1 MLPKKALEILKEI
14 RDLAG
19 VLKGL
24 SKEFNIEKF
33 LSVYLKSLA
42 DNSSSDDISCTALI
56 TFLETVPLKG
66 FIDGIVSKVLTSCLK
81 LSKKMDNSTLAES
94 GSWAKQILFAI
105 NKHYPSEL
113 RDSVRK
119 FLEDSNVQS
128 NEESSVLETLC
139 MMMDGSFNI
148 STGISDSK
156 IWFSL
161 EHPKAEIRRA
171 TLSGLGTSGILK
183 AKDVDS
189 RKLVT
194 IQEALL
200 RRLHD
205 DDLSVVQAALAL
217 GGLRDV
223 IETPHLLEAFRDIL
237 QRCIHILFT
246 GKPPATSRAS
256 DVAILCIESAT
267 FILNDRR
274 DCLTCVATLIFPLL
288 LILPKTSRL
297 NVKALNLASGIGWPF
312 YQKLSG
318 TYDGIFREEKKS
330 NSSYITS
337 ANMVTVEALAE
348 IFSAHPEDHL
358 PWLVECCN
366 DSELAKTL
374 FLFVIVQSFMIQKED
389 IYSLLVL
396 FRACFPVIKH
406 EWDAIE
412 SGGDVIFAEEF
423 NVEKLEKGCRGL
435 LDQLLVSNFKELNAN
450 LLICLFWMILSS
462 AGARDAMANDGEWLC
477 ALQDLF
483 VLFASSQL
491 KHVFKE
497 HLHFLVTKCNI
508 SPVRFLA
515 KFFTGEGF
523 CVALQIESLH
533 WFATMCSHFAS
544 LGKSIRSNCLQ
555 LEEILLGVPS
565 VFVPLS
571 SDNQDM
577 RVAAMNC
584 VEALY
589 KLWCHLDV
597 SSGKNGNGTM
607 LTRSK
612 LTPLRE
618 LLGLMVQQKRQISSD
633 RDFLPSCL
641 TSLLSSCC
649 HTLLVPQDTDK
660 RFDQYMKETILHL
673 ILSSALELPAYG
685 KLMVLSLFKGIGSAI
700 MNIEAINLLLA
711 ELLKSRTQYHFGI
724 DKSGKKLSKIEV
736 ETVCLL
742 LEVCATLNTSLGDD
756 IPVEHLFNGLQV
768 DGVFSEDPAIIQP
781 CVTVLQK
788 LTHSL
793 YSILKA
799 EQQDHL
805 LQVLVSL
812 FRNENGDIQNAAREA
827 LLRVN
832 ITFST
837 VGRLLDSILAE
848 EGQFVAS
855 SDGRKKKKLIRP
867 QIYDL
872 NHDHFFKGKGAV
884 SFLSS
889 LLDVMLLKKDIVNR
903 VSLIGPLFK
912 LLRKIFTDGWL
923 LGFVDQDEK
932 LLDPSNVDSQT
943 ITSTICYIQH
953 RVLIILEDIS
963 TSLVYDNS
971 LKAGIVGDFDIK
983 LLVECA
989 RAAKDAVTRNHV
1001 FSLLSSIAKFSP
1013 DKILDHILDI
1023 LTVIG
1028 ESAVTQSDSH
1038 SQRVFENLISAVVPC
1053 WLSKTD
1059 NVEELL
1065 QVFTNVL
1072 PAVAAHRRLTIMVYL
1087 LRILGVKS
1095 CLASLLFLLF
1105 RSLVSRTFTS
1115 FSNGSTYTTG
1125 DFVSVIQKEWEYIFA
1140 LQVCEQYSCMI
1151 WLPSLVM
1158 LLQQI
1163 GTADQSQVQ
1172 FMELLCAMHFI
1183 RYKLQDT
1190 ELVFKLES
1198 GEESED
1204 IQKILGAL
1212 VEQVVLHLQLINTRS
1227 KQLNVPIGIRK
1238 EMKECMH
1245 TSLRIITKG
1254 MIPSAFLKCITLLLG
1269 HVDINVKKKA
1279 LGLLCET
1286 VKYRAMKT
1294 KSKERSNSH
1303 QNSSYSWLHLDR
1315 NACEAFDKLS
1325 AEIVQL
1331 IDDSTDDSDTPF
1343 KLAAISALD
1352 VLANQFPSN
1361 KSIFS
1366 KCLASVSKHIGSSNF
1381 AFSASCLQST
1391 ASLINVL
1398 GPRALADLPHIMGNL
1413 SNRVHEVSP
1422 CVATQSKDNL
1432 DRTVIGFSGFKESL
1446 LMSILVT
1453 LEAVIDKLGGFL
1465 NPYLGDIIDIMVL
1478 HPEYASGSD
1487 LKMKL
1492 KADVVRKLLTEKIPV
1507 RLTLPPLLKIYPG
1520 AIKSGESSLSTSFE
1534 MLANLVGVMDR
1545 SSVGSNHA
1553 KIFEQCLLALDLRRQ
1568 RPVSVKNVDAVE
1580 LSVINAMVVLTMKL
1594 TETMFKPL
1602 FIRSLEWAES
1612 EVEGNGGMEGRN
1624 LDRAIS
1630 FYRLINKLAEQ
1641 HRSLFIPYF
1650 KFLLESCTRYLTD
1663 GGDAQIS
1670 LSQKRKKAKVQD
1682 AKSDKKLGKGVLSPG
1697 QWHLRTLILSSFH
1710 KCFIYDTGSQKFL
1723 DSSNFQVLLKPII
1736 SQLVAEPPAS
1746 LEEFP
1751 HLPSIQEVD
1760 DILVACV
1767 GQMAVT
1773 AGSDLLW
1780 KPLNHEV
1787 LMQTRSDKIRS
1798 RILGLK
1804 IVKYL
1809 LDHLKEEYLVLLP
1822 ESIPFLGELLE
1833 DVESSVK
1840 SLAQEILKD
1849 METLSGESLRQY
1861 L

>member
-1 MLPKKALEILKEI
+1 FPV
-14 RDLAG
+14 AG
-19 VLKGL
+19 
-24 SKEFNIEKF
+24 
-33 LSVYLKSLA
+33 KSLA
-42 DNSSSDDISCTALI
+42 
-56 TFLETVPLKG
+56 
-66 FIDGIVSKVLTSCLK
+66 
-81 LSKKMDNSTLAES
+81 
-94 GSWAKQILFAI
+94 
-105 NKHYPSEL
+105 
-113 RDSVRK
+113 
-119 FLEDSNVQS
+119 
-128 NEESSVLETLC
+128 
-139 MMMDGSFNI
+139 
-148 STGISDSK
+148 
-156 IWFSL
+156 
-161 EHPKAEIRRA
+161 
-171 TLSGLGTSGILK
+171 
-183 AKDVDS
+183 
-189 RKLVT
+189 
-194 IQEALL
+194 
-200 RRLHD
+200 
-205 DDLSVVQAALAL
+205 
-217 GGLRDV
+217 
-223 IETPHLLEAFRDIL
+223 
-237 QRCIHILFT
+237 
-246 GKPPATSRAS
+246 TSREC
-256 DVAILCIESAT
+256 DVALSCIESAT
-267 FILNDRR
+267 IILNDQP
-274 DCLTCVATLIFPLL
+274 DCLKCVATLIFPLL

-330 NSSYITS
+330 NSSCITS

-348 IFSAHPEDHL
+348 TFAAHPEDHL

-366 DSELAKTL
+366 NFELSKTL
-374 FLFVIVQSFMIQKED
+374 FLFVLVQSFMIQKED
-389 IYSLLVL
+389 IHGSLVL

-406 EWDAIE
+406 EWDEIE
-412 SGGDVIFAEEF
+412 SRGDVIFAEEF
-423 NVEKLEKGCRGL
+423 NVEKLEKGCSGL
-435 LDQLLVSNFKELNAN
+435 LDQLFVSKFKELNAN
-450 LLICLFWMILSS
+450 LLICLFWMMLSS
-462 AGARDAMANDGEWLC
+462 TGARDALANDGEWLC

-508 SPVRFLA
+508 SPVCFLS
-515 KFFTGEGF
+515 KFFTGEGV
-523 CVALQIESLH
+523 CVALQLESLH
-533 WFATMCSHFAS
+533 WFATMCSHFSS
-544 LGKSIRSNCLQ
+544 LGKSIRSSCLQ

-571 SDNQDM
+571 SDNQDL

-584 VEALY
+584 VEGLY
-589 KLWCHLDV
+589 TVWCHLDV

-607 LTRSK
+607 LTHSK

-618 LLGLMVQQKRQISSD
+618 LLGLMVQQKRLISSD
-633 RDFLPSCL
+633 RDFLPSFL

-649 HTLLVPQDTDK
+649 HTLLVPQDTDR
-660 RFDQYMKETILHL
+660 RFDQYTKETILHF
-673 ILSSALELPAYG
+673 ILGSALKLPAFG
-685 KLMVLSLFKGIGSAI
+685 KLMVLSLFKGMGTAI

-711 ELLKSRTQYHFGI
+711 ELLKRRTQHHLGI
-724 DKSGKKLSKIEV
+724 DKSSKKLSKIEV

-742 LEVCATLNTSLGDD
+742 LEVCATLNTSLGED
-756 IPVEHLFNGLQV
+756 IPVEHLFKALQV

-805 LQVLVSL
+805 LQVLVFL
-812 FRNENGDIQNAAREA
+812 FRNDNGDIQNAAREA

-837 VGRLLDSILAE
+837 IRKLLDSILSE
-848 EGQFVAS
+848 EGRFVAS
-855 SDGRKKKKLIRP
+855 SDGKKKKKKLVRP

-872 NHDHFFKGKGAV
+872 NHDPFFKGKDMV

-889 LLDVMLLKKDIVNR
+889 LLDVLLLKKDIVSR
-903 VSLIGPLFK
+903 VSLVGPLFK
-912 LLRKIFTDGWL
+912 LLSKIFTDGWL
-923 LGFVDQDEK
+923 LGLVDQDEK
-932 LLDPSNVDSQT
+932 PLDPLNGDSQT

-963 TSLVYDNS
+963 TSLASDNS
-971 LKAGIVGDFDIK
+971 LKAGVVDNFDIK

-1001 FSLLSSIAKFSP
+1001 FSFLCSIAKFIP

-1028 ESAVTQSDSH
+1028 EAAITQSDSH
-1038 SQRVFENLISAVVPC
+1038 SQHVFENLISTVVPC

-1072 PAVAAHRRLTIMVYL
+1072 PAVAAHRRLTIIVYL
-1087 LRILGVKS
+1087 LRILGGKS
-1095 CLASLLFLLF
+1095 CLASLLVLLF
-1105 RSLVSRTFTS
+1105 RSLVSRTIKS
-1115 FSNGSTYTTG
+1115 FSNESTYTAG
-1125 DFVSVIQKEWEYIFA
+1125 DFISVTQKEWEYIFA

-1163 GTADQSQVQ
+1163 GTVDQSQVQ
-1172 FMELLCAMHFI
+1172 FMELLCAMQFI
-1183 RYKLQDT
+1183 LYKLQDT

-1198 GEESED
+1198 GEESDD

-1227 KQLNVPIGIRK
+1227 KQLKVPISIRK
-1238 EMKECMH
+1238 EMKECMQ
-1245 TSLRIITKG
+1245 TSLKIITKG
-1254 MIPSAFLKCITLLLG
+1254 MIPSAYFKCITLLLG
-1269 HVDINVKKKA
+1269 HVDRNVKKKA

-1286 VKYRAMKT
+1286 VKYRVMKT
-1294 KSKERSNSH
+1294 KSKERSNLH
-1303 QNSSYSWLHLDR
+1303 QNSSYSWLQLDR
-1315 NACEAFDKLS
+1315 NAWEAFDKLC

-1331 IDDSTDDSDTPF
+1331 IDDSTDDSDTSF
-1343 KLAAISALD
+1343 KLAAVSALD

-1361 KSIFS
+1361 KSVFS
-1366 KCLASVSKHIGSSNF
+1366 TCLASVSKHIGSSNF
-1381 AFSASCLQST
+1381 AFSASCLRST

-1398 GPRALADLPHIMGNL
+1398 GPKALAELPHIMGHL
-1413 SNRVHEVSP
+1413 LNRVHEVSP
-1422 CVATQSKDNL
+1422 CVATKSKDNL
-1432 DRTVIGFSGFKESL
+1432 DRTVIGFSSVKESL

-1492 KADVVRKLLTEKIPV
+1492 KADGVRKLVTEKIPV

-1520 AIKSGESSLSTSFE
+1520 AVESGESSLSTSFE

-1568 RPVSVKNVDAVE
+1568 HPVSVKNVDAVE
-1580 LSVINAMVVLTMKL
+1580 LSVINATVFLTMKL

-1612 EVEGNGGMEGRN
+1612 EVVGNGGMEGRN

-1630 FYRLINKLAEQ
+1630 FYRLINKLSEQ

-1650 KFLLESCTRYLTD
+1650 KYLLESCTRYLTD

-1682 AKSDKKLGKGVLSPG
+1682 AKSDKKVGKRVLSLE
-1697 QWHLRTLILSSFH
+1697 QWHLKTLILSSLH
-1710 KCFIYDTGSQKFL
+1710 KCFVYDTGSQKFL

-1736 SQLVAEPPAS
+1736 SQLVEEPPAS
-1746 LEEFP
+1746 LEGFP

-1760 DILVACV
+1760 DILVVCV

-1798 RILGLK
+1798 RILGLR

-1822 ESIPFLGELLE
+1822 ETIPFLGELLE